1 MCLVFKLLCYTL
13 NIILHVN
20 YTSIKKPQ
28 LTVHKKNKERKE
40 VRKQERKKHLWEK
53 EKKISVLLSH
63 VISLSMVMTGD
74 FFHFSF

>member
-40 VRKQERKKHLWEK
+40 VRKQEEKNIYGKKRKKYL
-53 EKKISVLLSH
+53 SFSPMLL
-63 VISLSMVMTGD
+63 V
-74 FFHFSF
+74 